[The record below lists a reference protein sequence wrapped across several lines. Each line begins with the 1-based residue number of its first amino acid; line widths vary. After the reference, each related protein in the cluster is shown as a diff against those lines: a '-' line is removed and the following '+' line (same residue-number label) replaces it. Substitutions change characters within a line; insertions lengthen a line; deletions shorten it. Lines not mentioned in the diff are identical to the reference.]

1 MKNGK
6 RGRYWRKFPDTKLN
20 MGLVQLV
27 GGILDMHNFLE
38 EIATDGI
45 AVDSKYF
52 GLQDL
57 SSTHN

>member
-1 MKNGK
+1 
-6 RGRYWRKFPDTKLN
+6 
-20 MGLVQLV
+20 
-27 GGILDMHNFLE
+27 MHNFLE

-57 SSTHN
+57 HVPITEELLHWHEVGHWMNRHIWEMQPVETI